1 MSVVL
6 LHIFKPL
13 EMQRQNCG
21 QLLHS
26 HSLVG
31 LLNVIRLHPLSWCT
45 MHYLVGAASITFKF
59 VIRAQGLGGGE
70 VSETVCNT
78 RVLRN
83 KGMSDRMNEVTQL
96 IPGQHRC

>member
-1 MSVVL
+1 
-6 LHIFKPL
+6 
-13 EMQRQNCG
+13 
-21 QLLHS
+21 
-26 HSLVG
+26 
-31 LLNVIRLHPLSWCT
+31 

-83 KGMSDRMNEVTQL
+83 KGMRDWMNEVTTLHWYLVNVDTEITEFLVLASDGLTVQT
-96 IPGQHRC
+96 PGLACENSLG